1 MFNPGLK
8 KDAQHLMKTA
18 EAVLYGLENDEF
30 EPYFQTQH
38 DTRTGAVVGIEVLA
52 RWNHPKQGILG
63 PAAFLDAVQ
72 EAGKAAAFD
81 SHIMSESARSY
92 PGPGTHGGRF
102 SEGELQTSA
111 TRGWP
116 NPDLPNN
123 IQNLPK
129 VRAEIAFELVE
140 SVFFD
145 TLSDDEV
152 ETVNALRKLGIRIEI
167 DDFGTGHASI
177 IALTK
182 LKPDLLK
189 IDRALISPLSQQ
201 SGSSSS

>member
-1 MFNPGLK
+1 MSFNVSYQRLAEPGL
-8 KDAQHLMKTA
+8 A
-18 EAVLYGLENDEF
+18 EY
-30 EPYFQTQH
+30 
-38 DTRTGAVVGIEVLA
+38 
-52 RWNHPKQGILG
+52 
-63 PAAFLDAVQ
+63 
-72 EAGKAAAFD
+72 
-81 SHIMSESARSY
+81 
-92 PGPGTHGGRF
+92 
-102 SEGELQTSA
+102 
-111 TRGWP
+111 
-116 NPDLPNN
+116 

-189 IDRALISPLSQQ
+189 IDRALISPLSSNPEQFKLIKTIVDMAHGLGIEALAEGVETEDTINKLRMLGVNYVQ
-201 SGSSSS
+201 GYAFSKPMNIADLQGFLVRKSA